1 VEEAPTVSVDEQRER
16 ALAQLLEPMKWER
29 PVPRRAILRLAGAAA
44 MAGAAGPLLAACG
57 GGTSSGGGDRPSGP
71 FEFAVIAP
79 LTGLLASSWG
89 TFGAPL
95 RIAVDEINTAGGVL
109 GRQIKLMDFDDES
122 KPASEPAVAEK
133 ILGEGIDFIAGPI
146 GSSASLPSLER
157 TKRGGA
163 LQGHWGADPALTDPK
178 KYPTGYLV
186 NMTSEQ
192 SARTSLRKVLS
203 LGTTKPAI
211 LLANTGDGRAY
222 TATAKATLD
231 ESGISPVLEETFE
244 QGATNL
250 NVRVQKAKNAGADA
264 LLLYGAATPDYAAIF
279 KAIVDLGW
287 EVPIASNSSTLF
299 GIKLLV
305 PELPQAVLSRVH
317 VTAYRNLS
325 WTTDRP
331 IGDKQVQLLQKVST
345 APKTPPVSVNPAIQG
360 PFYDWMYLVK
370 QAVEQAGSFDAKK
383 VNDALE
389 RTSGYPG
396 LLANITFTPQSHAGI
411 PDDQLTVAVPADLK
425 DERSHGFL
433 PQDVGTG

>member
-1 VEEAPTVSVDEQRER
+1 MQRER
-16 ALAQLLEPMKWER
+16 PI
-29 PVPRRAILRLAGAAA
+29 PRRAILRLAGVAAA
-44 MAGAAGPLLAACG
+44 AGAAGPLLGACG
-57 GGTSSGGGDRPSGP
+57 GGGSSGGGNRPSGP

-95 RIAVDEINTAGGVL
+95 RIAVDEINSAGGVL
-109 GRQIKLMDFDDES
+109 GRQIKLKDFDDES
-122 KPASEPAVAEK
+122 NPASEPAVAEK
-133 ILGEGIDFIAGPI
+133 ILGEGIHFIAGPI

-157 TKRGGA
+157 TKRSGA
-163 LQGHWGADPALTDPK
+163 LQGHWGADPQLTDPK
-178 KYPTGYLV
+178 RYPNGYLV

-203 LGTTKPAI
+203 LGATRPAI

-222 TATAKATLD
+222 TATARATLD

-244 QGATNL
+244 QGAINL
-250 NVRVQKAKNAGADA
+250 NVRVQKAKNAGADS

-279 KAIVDLGW
+279 KAIDDLGW

-305 PELPQAVLSRVH
+305 PELPQELLSRVH

-325 WTTDRP
+325 WTASRP
-331 IGDKQVQLLQKVST
+331 IGQKQVTVLEKVAK
-345 APKTPPVSVNPAIQG
+345 APKTPPVSVNPALQG

-370 QAVEQAGSFDAKK
+370 RAVEQANSFDPRK
-383 VNDALE
+383 VGAELE
-389 RTSGYPG
+389 RTTDFPG

-425 DERSHGFL
+425 DPRSHGFL